1 MRAVIALVSLNFFSL
16 FASAQEAEIK
26 LPSIVTMKVEEVD
39 KQYGGDSWSLV
50 VSVDADIEPCQVEP
64 LRRLSTRILGMQSE
78 ELIGGMIDKKN
89 LEFRANKI
97 EGAVPYMTEKGL
109 QYVTGFWTVQQ
120 PGIERIE
127 FAKTGDNIP
136 AMVKFR
142 QEAKLVQKLS
152 VLLAVAKFIEEVSS
166 GSDSADPPKLRLMRD
181 DTTTYTI
188 EAVR

>member
-1 MRAVIALVSLNFFSL
+1 
-16 FASAQEAEIK
+16 
-26 LPSIVTMKVEEVD
+26 
-39 KQYGGDSWSLV
+39 
-50 VSVDADIEPCQVEP
+50 
-64 LRRLSTRILGMQSE
+64 MQSE